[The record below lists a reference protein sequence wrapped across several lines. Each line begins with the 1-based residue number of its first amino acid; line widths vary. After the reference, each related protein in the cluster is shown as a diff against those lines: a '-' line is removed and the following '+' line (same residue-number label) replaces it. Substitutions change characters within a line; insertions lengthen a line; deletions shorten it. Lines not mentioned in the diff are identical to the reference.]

1 MNELSMSQEDKINAL
16 KSLLDSGGS
25 ETFDSHTFILSI
37 VFGIIG
43 MFYFSVG
50 RKNNNKEMFLYTGI
64 ALMVFPYFVNEQT
77 ATFLAGLGLT
87 LLPFVVKKFLG

>member
-16 KSLLDSGGS
+16 KSLLDSGGT
-25 ETFDSHTFILSI
+25 ETFDSHTSILSI

-64 ALMVFPYFVNEQT
+64 TFMIFPYFVNGQT
-77 ATFLAGLGLT
+77 ATLLAGLRLT
-87 LLPFVVKKFLG
+87 LFPFVVKKLR